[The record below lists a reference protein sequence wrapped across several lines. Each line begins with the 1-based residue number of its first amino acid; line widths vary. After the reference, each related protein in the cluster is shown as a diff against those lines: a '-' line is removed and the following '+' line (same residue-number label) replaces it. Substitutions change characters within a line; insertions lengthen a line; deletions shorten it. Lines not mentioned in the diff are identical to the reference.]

1 MDFKKNMENITGMIM
16 RKNFWAVCCTV
27 TLAFVLALNLSGCTA
42 GSETEEN
49 VEEPQQ
55 DTEIVIDDSNESAN
69 INAPNDMDTDA
80 MISINV
86 ANLGRANPF
95 MPPGEKPMIS
105 QSALDSVA
113 SIPKERLQYD
123 VLPPLETPAADE
135 NAKTAASTRVSGIM
149 YDKSNPSAILN
160 VNGQDYFVRSGDVL
174 NGYKVLS
181 IGKSIVTVQVGS
193 NVYKAGV
200 GQLVIDGQSGI
211 NYNTVANLQSKFG
224 GNKK

>member
-1 MDFKKNMENITGMIM
+1 MDLEKNMENIKDMFT
-16 RKNFWAVCCTV
+16 KKSFWAICCTV
-27 TLAFVLALNLSGCTA
+27 TFAFVLALNLSGCTSN
-42 GSETEEN
+42 SEPEEN
-49 VEEPQQ
+49 AELPQQ
-55 DTEIVIDDSNESAN
+55 DSEIVIEDSNDSAN
-69 INAPNDMDTDA
+69 INAPQDMDTDA
-80 MISINV
+80 MVSINV

-95 MPPGEKPMIS
+95 MPPGEKPIIS
-105 QSALDSVA
+105 QGALDSVS

-123 VLPPLETPAADE
+123 VLPPLETPVADS

-200 GQLVIDGQSGI
+200 GQLVTDGQSGI